1 MIQFHQDVAWVRE
14 PNGRSS
20 PFDGARLGVSL
31 QAAAT
36 VAGVVDLTLI
46 ESIVAVAH
54 LYVCDCCPDRTTTP
68 SEIVSLVVEMLSML
82 GMKDIA
88 RAYQQRGQWT
98 QIKLDQMAS
107 AEDFELGFYNRL
119 DARLRAVADA
129 ELELVQLSG
138 LRACVMRLRGAQRWG
153 AACRSLAD
161 EIVEFVRVRV
171 EQVRPTRSVAL
182 NVEVLE

>member
-1 MIQFHQDVAWVRE
+1 MIQFPEDLAWVRE
-14 PNGRSS
+14 ADGRSR

-54 LYVCDCCPDRTTTP
+54 LYVCDCCPERTTTP
-68 SEIVSLVVEMLSML
+68 PEIVSLVIEMLTML
-82 GMKDIA
+82 GMREIA
-88 RAYQQRGQWT
+88 RAYEQRGLWT
-98 QIKLDQMAS
+98 QIRLDQMA
-107 AEDFELGFYNRL
+107 AGEDFELGFYNRL
-119 DARLRAVADA
+119 NTRLQAAADA
-129 ELELVQLSG
+129 ELELVQLRG

-153 AACRSLAD
+153 ASCRTLAD

-171 EQVRPTRSVAL
+171 ERVRPPRAVAL